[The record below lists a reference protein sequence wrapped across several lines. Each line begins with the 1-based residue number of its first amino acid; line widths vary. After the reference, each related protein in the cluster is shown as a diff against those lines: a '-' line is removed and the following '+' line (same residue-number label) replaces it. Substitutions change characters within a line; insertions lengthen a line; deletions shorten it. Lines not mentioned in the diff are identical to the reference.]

1 MGTGQSGAKGNKLSS
16 SFNEYYSVDGN
27 DKYSEVVLGRWTPQT
42 ANTATFPRLSSQ
54 TNQNNFRTST
64 FWLYDNNYFTISR
77 AQLTYE
83 FDDVLVKNLGIDNF
97 SMNISG
103 TNLFE
108 ISKNRDIRQ
117 LRIGSNP
124 LARTFTLG
132 LRASF

>member
-1 MGTGQSGAKGNKLSS
+1 M
-16 SFNEYYSVDGN
+16 
-27 DKYSEVVLGRWTPQT
+27 
-42 ANTATFPRLSSQ
+42 
-54 TNQNNFRTST
+54 
-64 FWLYDNNYFTISR
+64 YDNNYFTISR